1 MAKRRPNG
9 GGTITKRKDGRY
21 QGAAYVTNTDG
32 HRVRKFVYGSSYDDA
47 AEKLGKLQDQER
59 NGVPVP
65 SRTWTLGE
73 WLAYWLEHIVKPNRE
88 HNTYVKYESKVRL
101 YLVPHL
107 GKKPLIRLT
116 PAQLRSFMAEL
127 VRTEVPPAA
136 RFEVLRVLRNALNR
150 AVREE
155 LLTRNVAELVDM
167 PKVTKR
173 EAKPWN
179 AREAI
184 TFLRSARAHRLYAAC
199 VLVLVLGLR
208 RSEVLG
214 LRWQDIDFDQ
224 RQFTPLKQVQRVKGV
239 GLVLK
244 DLKTE
249 SSHAVLPLPE
259 FCARALEE
267 RRGLQDLER
276 KIVGDDWAQE
286 PGQDL
291 IFSSERGG
299 MIDPVGFSRSF
310 NALVKRSGA
319 RRITV
324 RLARHTC
331 GTLLAFLKVH
341 PKVAQAIL
349 RHSQISM
356 TMDVYTHVVGDG
368 EREAVTMLAE
378 LLEDPLIG

>member
-9 GGTITKRKDGRY
+9 GGTVTRRKDGRY

-32 HRVRKFVYGSSYDDA
+32 HRVRKFVYGSTYDEA
-47 AEKLGKLQDQER
+47 AEKLGKLQEQER

-65 SRTWTLGE
+65 SRTWSLGE

-107 GKKPLIRLT
+107 GKKPLVRLT

-127 VRTEVPPAA
+127 KRTEVPPAA

-167 PKVTKR
+167 PKVTKK

-267 RRGLQDLER
+267 RRELQGLER
-276 KIVGDDWAQE
+276 RIVGDGWSQE

-299 MIDPVGFSRSF
+299 LIDPVGFSRSF
-310 NALVKRSGA
+310 NALVKRAGV

>member
-9 GGTITKRKDGRY
+9 GGTVTRRKDGRY

-32 HRVRKFVYGSSYDDA
+32 HRVRKFVYGSSYDEA
-47 AEKLGKLQDQER
+47 AEKLGKLQEQER

-65 SRTWTLGE
+65 SRTWSLGE

-88 HNTYVKYESKVRL
+88 HNTYMKYESKVRL

-107 GKKPLIRLT
+107 GKKPLVRLT

-127 VRTEVPPAA
+127 KRTEVPPTA

-167 PKVTKR
+167 PKVTKK

-267 RRGLQDLER
+267 RRELQDLER
-276 KIVGDDWAQE
+276 RIVGEGWSQE

-299 MIDPVGFSRSF
+299 LIDPVGFSRSF
-310 NALVKRSGA
+310 NALVKRAGV

>member
-1 MAKRRPNG
+1 MPKKRPNG
-9 GGTITKRKDGRY
+9 GGTISKRGDGRY
-21 QGAAYVTNTDG
+21 MGRAYVTDTDSN
-32 HRVRKFVYGSSYDDA
+32 RIRKTVYGATWDEA
-47 AEKLGKLQDQER
+47 NEKLGKLQDQER

-65 SRTWTLGE
+65 SRTWSLGE
-73 WLAYWLEHIVKPNRE
+73 WLAYWLEHIIEPDAE

-107 GKKPLIRLT
+107 GKKSLVKLT
-116 PAQLRSFMAEL
+116 PAQVRAFMATL
-127 VRTEVPPAA
+127 KRDKVPAPT

-150 AVREE
+150 AIREE
-155 LLTRNVAELVDM
+155 LLTRNVALLVDM
-167 PKVTKR
+167 PKVSKDKGT
-173 EAKPWN
+173 AWN

-184 TFLRSARAHRLYAAC
+184 TFLRAARAHRLYAAG

-214 LRWQDIDFDQ
+214 LRWQDVDFEA
-224 RQFTPLKQVQRVKGV
+224 RQFTPDKQVQRVKGV

-249 SSHAVLPLPE
+249 SSQAVLPLPE

-267 RRGLQDLER
+267 RRELQELER
-276 KIVGDDWAQE
+276 KIAGEHWSQPSD
-286 PGQDL
+286 QDL

-299 MIDPVGFSRSF
+299 MIDPVGFSRTF
-310 NALVKRSGA
+310 ERLVKRAGV

-356 TMDVYTHVVGDG
+356 TMDVYTHVVGDS
-368 EREAVTMLAE
+368 EREAVAMLAE
-378 LLEDPLIG
+378 LLEDPLMG